1 MIPFTHRKE
10 NGVAKLTILMDNPVT
25 IDSNDLRYK
34 KILEVFAKKDSDEN
48 TLAEIKEIF
57 TKTNQKQEYLSK
69 IEASG
74 NKVEIRDN
82 QVLLNGEVVHN
93 SIAERILEFIELDLP
108 FKHLMLF
115 LENVELN
122 PSFQSRQEVFRF
134 VENKDLP
141 ITEDGHFLAYK
152 RVTNDYLDIYSKTI
166 ENRIGQT
173 VKMSRRDVDDD
184 RAKECS
190 CGFHVG
196 SFKGYVNNFHRGTG
210 HVMIVK
216 VHPKDVVSVP
226 MHDEQKIRVCEYYV
240 LDEMK
245 EVFDTP
251 LCGANAEKLV
261 DKETLDSDYKPNWT
275 AIDERY
281 EEEDYDSYSEDE
293 EYGVEYDEEYN
304 SWIDDESDDF
314 YLNPI

>member
-10 NGVAKLTILMDNPVT
+10 NGLAKLTVYMDSPVT
-25 IDSNDLRYK
+25 VDSNDLRYK
-34 KILEVFAKKDSDEN
+34 KILEVLAKKDSDEN
-48 TLAEIKEIF
+48 TLAEIKEIL

-69 IEASG
+69 IADSG
-74 NKVEIRDN
+74 NKVEIKDN
-82 QVLLNGEVVHN
+82 EVWLNGEVVHN
-93 SIAERILEFIELDLP
+93 SIAERILEFIEMDLP

-134 VENKDLP
+134 IENKDLP

-152 RVTNDYLDIYSKTI
+152 RVTDDYLDIYSKTI
-166 ENRIGQT
+166 ENRVGQT

-196 SFKGYVNNFHRGTG
+196 SFKGYVSNFHRNTG
-210 HVMIVK
+210 HVMVVK

-245 EVFDTP
+245 EVFDVP
-251 LCGANAEKLV
+251 LCGANAEELV
-261 DKETLDSDYKPNWT
+261 EKETLDSNYKPNWT

-281 EEEDYDSYSEDE
+281 EEEDYYDSYSEDE
-293 EYGVEYDEEYN
+293 EYEEDENDY
-304 SWIDDESDDF
+304 DDESDDF